1 MAILVQAYRATD
13 GTRLPV
19 YTHLPGRTPGDD
31 WDRSSVILHLHGGME
46 RGSDPERLLSTGLAA
61 RFRRGLPVRSAVIMP
76 QCPAGRTWLDLRF
89 ALVDLVEHAP
99 ILRNV
104 SPSHVALTGVS
115 MGGAG
120 AWALACDRP
129 DRFAAV
135 APICAPVPDLPGF
148 PGRVRR
154 LVSTPVHAF
163 HGALDR
169 AVPIASSIL
178 LVDAL
183 RRAGGDARLTT
194 YPHAAH
200 ASWEDAYDDP
210 AFWAFLS
217 HPRLAHAR
225 NPRRRASPTP

>member
-1 MAILVQAYRATD
+1 MISIAVYRAID

-19 YTHLPGRTPGDD
+19 YTYWPGRGVRDAWERA

-61 RFRRGLPVRSAVIMP
+61 RFRRGLPIRSIVVMP
-76 QCPAGRTWLDLRF
+76 HCPSGRTWLDLRF
-89 ALVDLVEHAP
+89 ALVDLVEQSKV
-99 ILRNV
+99 LRFAN
-104 SPSHVALTGVS
+104 PAHVTLTGVS

-120 AWALACDRP
+120 AWALASDRP

-135 APICAPVPDLPGF
+135 APICGPIPDLPGF

-169 AVPIASSIL
+169 AVPIASSIT
-178 LVDAL
+178 LVDTL
-183 RRAGGDARLTT
+183 RRAGGNARLTT
-194 YPHAAH
+194 YANAAH
-200 ASWEDAYDDP
+200 EAWENAYDDP
-210 AFWAFLS
+210 AFWEF
-217 HPRLAHAR
+217 LAHPPHSRGAR
-225 NPRRRASPTP
+225 RQG